1 MLSVRLPSDLA
12 GQMPKKNRSAWVVQ
26 ALRDRL
32 RRERFA
38 AIAQSAA
45 ASAQRDLEELE
56 RWEPA
61 TAPMPERRPRHAARS
76 GARR

>member
-1 MLSVRLPSDLA
+1 MSMLSVRVPPDLE

-32 RRERFA
+32 RRERIA
-38 AIAQSAA
+38 AIAESAA
-45 ASAQRDLEELE
+45 ANAQRDLEELE

-61 TAPMPERRPRHAARS
+61 TAPVPQRRSRHAAR
-76 GARR
+76 

>member
-1 MLSVRLPSDLA
+1 MSVLSVRVPPDLQ

-32 RRERFA
+32 RRERIA
-38 AIAQSAA
+38 AIAESAA
-45 ASAQRDLEELE
+45 ANAQRDLEELE

-61 TAPMPERRPRHAARS
+61 TAPVPERRSRHAAR
-76 GARR
+76 

>member
-1 MLSVRLPSDLA
+1 MSMLSVRVPPDLE

-32 RRERFA
+32 RRERIA
-38 AIAQSAA
+38 AIAESAA
-45 ASAQRDLEELE
+45 ANAQRDLEELE

-61 TAPMPERRPRHAARS
+61 TAPVPERRSRHAAR
-76 GARR
+76 

>member
-1 MLSVRLPSDLA
+1 MSVLSVRVPPDLE

-32 RRERFA
+32 RRERIA
-38 AIAQSAA
+38 AIAESAA
-45 ASAQRDLEELE
+45 ANAQRDLEELE

-61 TAPMPERRPRHAARS
+61 TAPVPERRSRHAAR
-76 GARR
+76 

>member
-1 MLSVRLPSDLA
+1 MSVLSVRVPPDLE

-32 RRERFA
+32 RRERIA
-38 AIAQSAA
+38 AIAESAA
-45 ASAQRDLEELE
+45 AHAHRDLEELE

-61 TAPMPERRPRHAARS
+61 TAPVPERRSRHAAR
-76 GARR
+76 